1 MLFVDQVLD
10 FIGNNEEGVLDVRQ
24 GKKRW
29 MFFFFDGELVQTKS
43 NIPSEQGGALKS
55 EFPEANTPDLLYT
68 QTLRRLQKANNR
80 LNTVEKISSPANK
93 RNKLPTADLFIEA
106 FSGILSE
113 EELRSRCEYF
123 SDSNPRLPGD
133 LGLKDQE
140 VVVFLTQMNESLKV
154 ATSVGASKGSKNKL
168 WTALLFLWRS
178 KKMEFIK
185 EDQQDEAIFDFDLD
199 DLLDDDVLEEG
210 LEEETPIQEE
220 SVEGVP
226 ARHPMAEKL
235 EQLAERLEDA
245 ENHFEVLDCPW
256 DSSVDR
262 FRKAHRDLSLLLH
275 PDRYADAPIDMQESS
290 TELFDKIRAAWEVL
304 ENDEER
310 KKYIDKE
317 IHGIKTEEEEAMEEL
332 QAYWAAEED
341 FKRGLALFNQGRIPQ
356 AHSNFQKAVEACPN
370 ELEFRAYLG
379 FTTFHSFKNSNK
391 ESAQGGID
399 DIKEVIE
406 LNQGQ
411 ERKLDSAWMLVGRA
425 YRENNEPEK
434 AKRALKQ
441 ALRINPSNSDAVREL
456 KRVVGG
462 AKNPTKEASK
472 EPDKKKGGFF
482 GGLFGKKK

>member
-10 FIGNNEEGVLDVRQ
+10 FIGSKEEGVLDVRQ

-55 EFPEANTPDLLYT
+55 EFPDAKTSELLYT

-80 LNTVEKISSPANK
+80 LNTTEKLTTSANK
-93 RNKLPTADLFIEA
+93 KNNLPTADLFIHA
-106 FSGILSE
+106 FSDVLSDEEIL
-113 EELRSRCEYF
+113 SRCEYF
-123 SDSNPRLPGD
+123 SDSNPRQPGD
-133 LGLKDQE
+133 LGLQDQE
-140 VVVFLTQMNESLKV
+140 IVIFLTQMNESLKV
-154 ATSVGASKGSKNKL
+154 ATSVGAAKCSRSKL
-168 WTALLFLWRS
+168 WIALLYLWRS

-185 EDQQDEAIFDFDLD
+185 ENQQDEAIFDFDLD
-199 DLLDDDVLEEG
+199 DLLDDDVLDERV
-210 LEEETPIQEE
+210 EEETPVVQEE
-220 SVEGVP
+220 DPGTP
-226 ARHPMAEKL
+226 LRHPMAEKL
-235 EQLAERLEDA
+235 ENLAERLEDA

-262 FRKAHRDLSLLLH
+262 FRKAHRDLSLVLH
-275 PDRYADAPIDMQESS
+275 PDRYVDATLDIQELS

-304 ENDEER
+304 ESDEER

-332 QAYWAAEED
+332 QIYWAAEED

-356 AHSNFQKAVEACPN
+356 AHANFQKSVEACPN

-379 FTTFHSFKNSNK
+379 FTTFHSCKNSDK
-391 ESAQGGID
+391 DAAQRGID

-462 AKNPTKEASK
+462 VKTQTKETSK
-472 EPDKKKGGFF
+472 ESEKKKGGFF
-482 GGLFGKKK
+482 GGFFGKKK